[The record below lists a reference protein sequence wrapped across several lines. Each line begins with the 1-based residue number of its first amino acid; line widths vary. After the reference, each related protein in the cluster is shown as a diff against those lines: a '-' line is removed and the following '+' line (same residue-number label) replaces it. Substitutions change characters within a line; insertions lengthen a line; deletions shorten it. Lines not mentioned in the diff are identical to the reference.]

1 MRDEWKNVIL
11 LRILSDMFYR
21 SFVSATDVSDFPD
34 QVTYRIS
41 RIYLFMRLKKK
52 SSVYLRKQIYLLF
65 IYLNVSENFTQSLS
79 LVIQGQL
86 CFLTYGIVCTGNNL
100 F

>member
-52 SSVYLRKQIYLLF
+52 SSVYLLKQIYLLF

-79 LVIQGQL
+79 LVI
-86 CFLTYGIVCTGNNL
+86 
-100 F
+100 